1 MIGMIVIVTGS
12 RDWEDYNTLRS
23 YMDHVSYIN
32 RTRFTTIV
40 HGNCRGA
47 DQCAVKYALEWNIE
61 SVGFPADWSLGNK
74 AGPIR
79 NQEMIDWALRR
90 STNPNDDVES
100 AWTEVICIA
109 FPLPQSKGTWDCVR
123 RCERHKIKTYVWGL
137 D

>member
-1 MIGMIVIVTGS
+1 MIVIATGS
-12 RDWEDYNTLRS
+12 RNWEDYGTLRS

-32 RTRFTTIV
+32 RVRFTVIV
-40 HGNCRGA
+40 HGDCRGA
-47 DQCAVKYALEWNIE
+47 DQLARQYAAEQGIN
-61 SVGFPADWSLGNK
+61 VVAFPADWALGNK

-79 NQEMIDWALRR
+79 NQEMINWALKR
-90 STNPNDDVES
+90 STNPSDDVES

-109 FPLPQSKGTWDCVR
+109 FPLPQSKGTWDMIR

>member
-1 MIGMIVIVTGS
+1 MTVIVTGS
-12 RDWEDYNTLRS
+12 RNWEDYSTLRS

-32 RTRFTTIV
+32 RARFTTIV
-40 HGNCRGA
+40 HGDCKGA
-47 DQCAVKYALEWNIE
+47 DQLARQYAAEQGIN
-61 SVGFPADWSLGNK
+61 VVAFPADWSLGNK

-79 NQEMIDWALRR
+79 NQEMINWALRR
-90 STNPNDDVES
+90 STNPSDDVES

-109 FPLPQSKGTWDCVR
+109 FPLPQSKGTWDMIR